1 MERFNAIEAGLVQG
15 DTLQLVN
22 DDAIEMRF
30 DDVLDEEVTLLVLGE
45 EVARNLT
52 PRQATDMGKRIANPN
67 YSKNTG
73 FPTAREWKF
82 NDIVIGEFINEN
94 TMKVKGNPTGARG
107 SEGRGREA
115 KTVRLPICET
125 HFVEISATGVCFWCE

>member
-1 MERFNAIEAGLVQG
+1 MERFNAIDAGLVKG

-30 DDVLDEEVTLLVLGE
+30 DDVFDEEVTLIVLGD

-52 PRQATDMGKRIANPN
+52 PRQATDMGKRIADPS

-73 FPTAREWKF
+73 FATAREWKF
-82 NDIVIGEFINEN
+82 DGIVIGEFINDN
-94 TMKVKGNPTGARG
+94 TMNAKGNPTGANG
-107 SEGRGREA
+107 NAGRGEVSEV
-115 KTVRLPICET
+115 TLEVCDT
-125 HFVEISATGVCFWCE
+125 HFIQKNALGVCFYCD